1 MKLKVINP
9 DGVHCK
15 EIKGLKELEAS
26 LPSHW
31 LGYAAFELVGHDGG
45 EIDLILCT
53 DDRLIIV
60 ELKD

>member
-26 LPSHW
+26 LPSS
-31 LGYAAFELVGHDGG
+31 LS
-45 EIDLILCT
+45 DLETSLP
-53 DDRLIIV
+53 
-60 ELKD
+60 E